1 MFSIWESS
9 REYLILKCCFL
20 FYSCQIAISLARV
33 CLWVIV
39 CVFYASFQSLLKHLV
54 LNFSY
59 DTFNR
64 SFNFLLLLLGC
75 WLLLRQR
82 QRQLTADCDVCEY
95 GLKLLLKSNCCCCCC
110 YYYFYYVSV
119 SYWYCY
125 FFLALFMALLLFC
138 YLAYSVERAV
148 RSWS

>member
-1 MFSIWESS
+1 MLLSLLLLPNCNFS
-9 REYLILKCCFL
+9 RT
-20 FYSCQIAISLARV
+20 RV
-33 CLWVIV
+33 FWVWLCV

-75 WLLLRQR
+75 WRLLLLRQR
-82 QRQLTADCDVCEY
+82 QHTADCDVCEY
-95 GLKLLLKSNCCCCCC
+95 GLKLLLKSSCCCCC

-125 FFLALFMALLLFC
+125 FFLPC
-138 YLAYSVERAV
+138 
-148 RSWS
+148 SWLCCSFVTLPTQSSELSDHDHNIFFWFTQHQCC